1 MEKKDNLA
9 ATKVIIGANV
19 FLIGSKLAVAL
30 LTGSIGVIAVLVDSC
45 FDMLGAAFAY
55 FGIKK
60 GSEPPDENH
69 LYGHRKF
76 EALASVGQLALIAIT
91 AVLIVAE
98 AGRRLYFGVKLEVSM
113 LDLALM
119 LITVLVDIALVSYL
133 KKYADAKSPAISA
146 AIGNY
151 TSDIMQNSLVFIG
164 LFAAGT
170 GLYGADPVAALIVAA
185 LMMRVVARVGK
196 ETLGDLTDI
205 SPPREELVA
214 YGNAIM
220 AVKGVKSFHKL
231 RARKA
236 AGLVH
241 IDVHVQFPPK
251 MAITSAHEAC
261 RQVKKELLSKFPEVK
276 EVLVH
281 AEPDDK
287 WQKGAPKFGS

>member
-1 MEKKDNLA
+1 MAMEKKDIKDNLY

-19 FLIGSKLAVAL
+19 FLISSKLVVAL

-98 AGRRLYFGVKLEVSM
+98 AARRLILGVKLEVNSI
-113 LDLALM
+113 DLVLM
-119 LITVLVDIALVSYL
+119 LITVLVDIALVNYL
-133 KKYADAKSPAISA
+133 KKYADSKSPAISA

-151 TSDIMQNSLVFIG
+151 TSDVMQNSLVFIG

-170 GLYGADPVAALIVAA
+170 GLFAADPIAALIVAA
-185 LMMRVVARVGK
+185 LMMRVVVKVGK
-196 ETLGDLTDI
+196 ETLGDLTDV
-205 SPPREELVA
+205 SPPKEELEA

-220 AVKGVKSFHKL
+220 AVKRVKSFHKL
-231 RARKA
+231 RARKV
-236 AGLVH
+236 AGGVN
-241 IDVHVQFPPK
+241 IDVHVQLPPK
-251 MAITSAHEAC
+251 SA
-261 RQVKKELLSKFPEVK
+261 
-276 EVLVH
+276 
-281 AEPDDK
+281 
-287 WQKGAPKFGS
+287 